1 MLRFLTAGE
10 SHGKGLIGIIDGIPS
25 NLRIDVDF
33 INMELK
39 RRQKGYGRGNRMK
52 IESDEINILSG
63 VRGGVTIGSPLTFFI
78 ENKDYKNWIDKMHI
92 EKRIKE
98 SITKPRPGH
107 ADFAGGIKYNQK
119 DLRNILERSSAR
131 ETAMRVAIGSVAKLL
146 LKQFD
151 INIYSYITSIGNLID
166 EKEYNIDKIKTSD
179 NSIMRVLNKEL
190 EEKII
195 KMIDKTKEA
204 GDTLGG
210 SFKLLA
216 TNIPIGLGSH
226 TQWDKKLDGKLT
238 AAIMSLQGIK
248 AIEIGD
254 GVNSSKNLGSKVHDE
269 IFYDSSYYRKTNNAG
284 GIEGGISNGESIE
297 IKAYMKPI
305 PSLRIPLQSIDMDT
319 KEKVLAHKERAD
331 VCAVPAA
338 SIVGES
344 ILAWTLAEEL
354 LIKFGGD
361 SIDEI
366 KINYYNYI
374 NN

>member
-25 NLRIDVDF
+25 NLKIDIDF

-63 VRGGVTIGSPLTFFI
+63 VRGGITTGSPLTFFI

-92 EKRIKE
+92 EKSIKE

-107 ADFAGGIKYNQK
+107 ADFAGSIKYNQK

-131 ETAMRVAIGSVAKLL
+131 ETAMRVAIGSVAKLI
-146 LKQFD
+146 LKQFG
-151 INIYSYITSIGNLID
+151 INIYSYITSIGNLVD
-166 EKEYNIDKIKTSD
+166 EQKYDINKIKTSD
-179 NSIMRVLNKEL
+179 DSIMRVLNKGL

-195 KMIDKTKEA
+195 RMIDKTKEV

-226 TQWDKKLDGKLT
+226 AQWDKKLDSKLT
-238 AAIMSLQGIK
+238 GAIMSLQGIK
-248 AIEIGD
+248 AIEIGT
-254 GVNSSKNLGSKVHDE
+254 GINSSKNVGSNVHDE
-269 IFYDSSYYRKTNNAG
+269 IFYNGSYYRKTNNAG
-284 GIEGGISNGESIE
+284 GIEGGISNGENIE

-305 PSLRIPLQSIDMDT
+305 PSLRIPLQSVDMDT
-319 KEKVLAHKERAD
+319 KEKVSAHKERAD
-331 VCAVPAA
+331 VCAVPSA

-344 ILAWTLAEEL
+344 ILAWTLVEEL
-354 LIKFGGD
+354 FIKFGGD

-366 KINYYNYI
+366 KVNYYNYI